1 MPAEKLTFPG
11 RNYLYAPGP
20 THIPV
25 EVQNAMVV
33 PMEDHRAPD
42 FPQLVKPLLRDLKKI
57 FKTRTGQTFIFP
69 ATGTAGWEVALS
81 NTLSPGDKV
90 LTARFGQFSHLWAD
104 LAQRI
109 GLDVNIV
116 QVPWGEGVPLAE
128 FGKILRADKNH
139 EIKAVLACH
148 NETATGVTSDIAGL
162 RRVMDRAKHPAMLM
176 VDGVSSIASID
187 FRMDEWK
194 VDVAVSGSQ
203 KGFMLPAGMALLA
216 FSRKA
221 LAQAQNAQC
230 KRCFLDIADHIATN
244 SAGFFPYTPS
254 VPMLRGLR
262 ASLDLLLYEGLE
274 NVFKRHNRLA
284 EGVRRAIMKGW
295 KLDLCA
301 TARKWHS
308 DTVTAIKTPA
318 NVNAAEVIH
327 IAYHRY
333 NVSLGA
339 GLSEV
344 AGKVFRIGHLGD
356 NNEVRMIAALGGV
369 EMAMRDA
376 GMKVKP
382 GSGVSKAI
390 EYYCD
395 TAPNKKIPA
404 FGAAKA
410 PREAQVKKSTRSAR
424 KKKGTR
430 GGKRK

>member
-1 MPAEKLTFPG
+1 MPAEKLAFPG

-25 EVQNAMVV
+25 AVQNAMVV

-42 FPQLVKPLLRDLKKI
+42 FPELVKPLLRDLKKI
-57 FKTRTGQTFIFP
+57 FKTRNGQTFIFP

-90 LTARFGQFSHLWAD
+90 LIARFGQFSHLWAD

-109 GLDVNIV
+109 GLDVQLV
-116 QVPWGEGVPLAE
+116 QVPWGEGVPLGQ
-128 FGKILRADKNH
+128 FGRILRADKKH

-162 RRVMDRAKHPAMLM
+162 RRVMNRAKHPAMLM

-216 FSRKA
+216 FSRRA
-221 LAQAQNAQC
+221 LAAAKTAQC

-244 SAGFFPYTPS
+244 KDGFFPYTPS

-262 ASLDLLLYEGLE
+262 ASIDLLLEEGLE
-274 NVFKRHNRLA
+274 NVFKRHYRLA
-284 EGVRRAIMKGW
+284 EGVRRAVVDGW
-295 KLDLCA
+295 RLDLCA
-301 TARKWHS
+301 AAPKWRS
-308 DTVTAIKTPA
+308 DTVTAIKTPR

-356 NNEVRMIAALGGV
+356 NNEVRMMAALGGV

-382 GSGVSKAI
+382 GSGLAKAI

-395 TAPNKKIPA
+395 TAPGKKIAA
-404 FGAAKA
+404 FGSVKA
-410 PREAQVKKSTRSAR
+410 PREAQVKRKSKAR
-424 KKKGTR
+424 KNTR
-430 GGKRK
+430 KRK